1 MIVPRGTSPQAMKEF
16 LNIINGY
23 CAQIGLSLSEKQQR
37 QLVRYAE
44 FLVEYNQKVN
54 LTAITEPCEMAIK
67 HFVDS
72 ISLTTAVKPAGK
84 LLDLGTGAGFP
95 GMVMKV
101 LFPELKVTLMDS
113 VGKKIEFLR
122 QLAVELDAEV
132 SLLCGR
138 AEDFA
143 KRPELR
149 EQFDVVTARAVA
161 ALPTLCEY
169 CLPFVRVE
177 GVFASMKG
185 AAYAEELQQA
195 AHAIEVLGAKTVS
208 QHPLELP
215 DGSKRGIIVIK
226 KISHTSTQYPRNSG
240 QISKKPL

>member
-1 MIVPRGTSPQAMKEF
+1 MKEF
-16 LNIINGY
+16 LDIINGY
-23 CAQIGLSLSEKQQR
+23 CAQIGRPLSESQQQ

-44 FLVEYNQKVN
+44 FLAEYNEKVN
-54 LTAITEPCEMAIK
+54 LTAITEPSEMAIK
-67 HFVDS
+67 HFADS
-72 ISLTTAVKPAGK
+72 ISLITAVKLAGK

-101 LFPELKVTLMDS
+101 LFPELDVTLMDS

-122 QLAVELDAEV
+122 QLAIELGVEV
-132 SLLCGR
+132 TLLCGR

-143 KRPELR
+143 KKPDLR

-169 CLPFVRVE
+169 CLPFVKVD

-185 AAYAEELQQA
+185 AAYAEELDQA
-195 AHAIEVLGAKTVS
+195 ASAIRVLGGKTVS

-226 KISHTSTQYPRNSG
+226 KISHTSTQYPRNGG